1 MNNFEKV
8 TTEFTTQA
16 YMYVDNMYYLS
27 SNTKTYSVAS
37 LTKAAVDSSVEGV
50 SGLYNILGDMG
61 CYNAAQ

>member
-16 YMYVDNMYYLS
+16 YLYVDNMYYLS

-37 LTKAAVDSSVEGV
+37 LTKVAVDSSVEGG
-50 SGLYNILGDMG
+50 SGLYNILSDMG